1 MAQRSLVVKTERQK
15 EKGKKKQQQTLSTVH
30 ALNLQLRKQ
39 ILKQTATIASTNVW
53 CTYIHVFIPTIHFCA
68 FILIF

>member
-39 ILKQTATIASTNVW
+39 ILKQTATIASTNV
-53 CTYIHVFIPTIHFCA
+53 
-68 FILIF
+68 